1 MERISNRK
9 EIRGVEEE
17 MGERYVRESMP
28 AYSGGLKR
36 NLLDSLAGNDIEER
50 KLEEKLRENGER
62 VVQ

>member
-1 MERISNRK
+1 
-9 EIRGVEEE
+9 

-36 NLLDSLAGNDIEER
+36 NLLDSLAENDIEER

-62 VVQ
+62 VIQ